1 MVAFEKH
8 FDCWPGMDR
17 MVDKDDQLRR
27 VKKSKAFV
35 SSMHSSEI
43 EDVEEAKI
51 APIVV
56 NAVMFKRSKWCWFWC
71 EWVS

>member
-17 MVDKDDQLRR
+17 MVDKDDQLRC

-35 SSMHSSEI
+35 SSMHSIEN
-43 EDVEEAKI
+43 EDVQEAKI
-51 APIVV
+51 ASIVV
-56 NAVMFKRSKWCWFWC
+56 NGVMFKRSQ
-71 EWVS
+71 